1 MTLDDDTEAEQTAD
15 AGAPSPDQAGETSE
29 LSREEALEAER
40 DQFKALAQR
49 TQADFVNFKRRT
61 DDERGN
67 LARNASNQV
76 VSRLLPIVDDFS
88 RAVEALPEEAPA
100 GWSDG
105 VRLIL
110 QNLRALVQ
118 AEGVTAYEPAP
129 GDTFDPIEHE
139 AVYYQPTDEQPP
151 GAVLTVVTQGYRSPD
166 RILRPA
172 QVVVA
177 KEAPTGEG
185 ADS

>member
-1 MTLDDDTEAEQTAD
+1 MTLNDEID
-15 AGAPSPDQAGETSE
+15 AGAGGVGAETSGAE
-29 LSREEALEAER
+29 TQDESSPIAALEAER

-61 DDERGN
+61 DEERSR

-76 VSRLLPIVDDFS
+76 VSRLLPVVDNLE
-88 RAVEALPEEAPA
+88 RAVDALPPDAPS
-100 GWSDG
+100 GWGEG

-110 QNLRALVQ
+110 QNLRAVIQ
-118 AEGVTAYEPAP
+118 AEGVTAFEPSP

-139 AVYYQPTDEQPP
+139 AVYYQPTGEQRP
-151 GAVLTVVTQGYRSPD
+151 GAVLSAVQPGYRSSD

-172 QVVVA
+172 QVIVA
-177 KEAPTGEG
+177 RDPSAVEG
-185 ADS
+185 SGP